1 MKVIVAGAGTGGLV
15 AAERLGKLG
24 FEVTVYEKAKS
35 LDQIRYDW
43 HDDVSP
49 SVFKRL
55 GTEIPEGSFPK
66 KNWTFVSPGGAVH
79 GMKEEES
86 AADISVDRRTLNRML
101 VARAEEEADIVFGAT
116 VQAPLVDDGKVVGVL
131 VNGEEKRADL
141 VVDSLG
147 VDSVLRDALAGR
159 FGLPVPDKDE
169 AFVVWRAFVR
179 KNKEAPPA
187 EYSNKV
193 YLKHRGEAGI
203 SWVIQ
208 DHDPELVDVLIGRVG
223 AMSESERLSAFEA
236 LRAENPTVTDE
247 VVRGGIVCRIP
258 VRFPAPRMVA
268 PGYAAVGDSAF
279 MTIPMLGS
287 GIASSMT
294 AGMLL
299 AETIGECISR
309 GRKASEDMF
318 GTAALWKY
326 QVKVFREFGAEHC
339 GVDVMKRGVLAM
351 ADEDL
356 DWMLGSDLLTNDEIC
371 RLAKGRLLRIS
382 AGEALRK
389 VRKAGTRRLGTL
401 LSVNNMLQRCLLA
414 FRKGKNIPRNFHEPT
429 VRGWERR
436 LTRVCRKVKK

>member
-1 MKVIVAGAGTGGLV
+1 M
-15 AAERLGKLG
+15 
-24 FEVTVYEKAKS
+24 
-35 LDQIRYDW
+35 
-43 HDDVSP
+43 
-49 SVFKRL
+49 
-55 GTEIPEGSFPK
+55 
-66 KNWTFVSPGGAVH
+66 
-79 GMKEEES
+79 
-86 AADISVDRRTLNRML
+86 
-101 VARAEEEADIVFGAT
+101 
-116 VQAPLVDDGKVVGVL
+116 
-131 VNGEEKRADL
+131 
-141 VVDSLG
+141 
-147 VDSVLRDALAGR
+147 
-159 FGLPVPDKDE
+159 PDKDE

-179 KNKEAPPA
+179 KNEEAPPA

-193 YLKHRGEAGI
+193 YLKHRGEEGI

>member
-35 LDQIRYDW
+35 LDQMRYDW

-79 GMKEEES
+79 GMKEDES

-318 GTAALWKY
+318 GT
-326 QVKVFREFGAEHC
+326 
-339 GVDVMKRGVLAM
+339 
-351 ADEDL
+351 DL

-389 VRKAGTRRLGTL
+389 VKKAGTRRLGTL

-436 LTRVCRKVKK
+436 LTRVCRKVRK